1 LPPQFAQRFSDLAM
15 APLHAL
21 EVNHITLSC
30 GADRGEFRS
39 ALPPA
44 IRSVLC
50 AANCGAPRQIGMP
63 YCRELSVELIL
74 CNGAT
79 VAKPTQLSLAGG
91 RNQIIVRK
99 EMLWWSVREAH
110 RL

>member
-1 LPPQFAQRFSDLAM
+1 
-15 APLHAL
+15 
-21 EVNHITLSC
+21 
-30 GADRGEFRS
+30 
-39 ALPPA
+39 
-44 IRSVLC
+44 
-50 AANCGAPRQIGMP
+50 MP